1 MCPVYLGNFWTK
13 RKIELHKY
21 GCFWTRSMSLKTP
34 HWPRVLPCP
43 RGWSCTPWAPPP
55 TRPPLFVWL
64 SRTKLQIA
72 TNGYFW
78 EKGWTFYQICPKTAY
93 LYKFA
98 YVSYTFYPN
107 LPLFYTNIYSIY
119 MWHFLDPCLAVM
131 VLIYGKLLALLSPHF
146 IINIIIAI
154 THFAF
159 PPNPLNWRKS
169 QKWPIGGNLSIWRL
183 DRVGIF

>member
-1 MCPVYLGNFWTK
+1 MRCSLTQIWLLSNKFYVQKKSSLALGPT
-13 RKIELHKY
+13 L
-21 GCFWTRSMSLKTP
+21 
-34 HWPRVLPCP
+34 P

-119 MWHFLDPCLAVM
+119 VWHFLDPCLAVM

-159 PPNPLNWRKS
+159 PPNPLNWRKL
-169 QKWPIGGNLSIWRL
+169 QKWPIGDNLSIWRL
-183 DRVGIF
+183 DGVGIF